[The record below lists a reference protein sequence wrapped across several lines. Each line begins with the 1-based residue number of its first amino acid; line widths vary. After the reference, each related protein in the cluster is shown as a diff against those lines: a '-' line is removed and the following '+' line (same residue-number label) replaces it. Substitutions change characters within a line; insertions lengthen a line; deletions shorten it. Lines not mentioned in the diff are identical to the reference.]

1 MNLNMK
7 KYLIV
12 LGAIATIGCSKEY
25 LDVNDNPNTPT
36 TTRADYVFTNA
47 IVRSTAYQAGAMHAL
62 GANWTGHWGHS
73 TSFTGGGQQKTY
85 VFTNSDFNFFDG
97 AYDNLYDYQY
107 VIEHADADG
116 FAYLI
121 GPSKVMQALIF
132 QKLVDLYGNI
142 PYSQALKGQEFILPV
157 YDNAQAV
164 YEDLIVK
171 LNEAISDI
179 NAATWPSSAPAD
191 IVMKGNK
198 TNWIKFANTLKLR
211 IAMRQS
217 FMTGRDAYIQ
227 GIINGISA
235 DGFLTDNVYANPG
248 FLKTPGKISIFYGN
262 WGYNENDV
270 ETGWRFNKMGAVV
283 INFMK
288 STSDIFR
295 LQRLATDTIK
305 IPNDPDPNTVVSN
318 NPVHY
323 VGIPLGSA
331 GNNYLETLVSGIGME
346 QIKRGDATRP
356 MIIMTAAES
365 FFLRAEAAQRYGIAS
380 LGTAQT
386 NYETGIRWAF
396 RLAAATHVAT
406 ASANDAT
413 ADAAAIAYYSQAVN
427 NVGWAASTDK
437 IKAILIQKWM
447 VLGNVDGS
455 EAWAEYRKSSGSASV
470 GVPASVKSVAVPVSQ
485 PEPVRLFYPLR
496 ENSVNGANVP
506 TGIDVFTSKIFWDV
520 N

>member
-47 IVRSTAYQAGAMHAL
+47 IVRTTAYQSGAMHAL

-116 FAYLI
+116 YGFLV
-121 GPSKVMQALIF
+121 GPAKVMQALVF
-132 QKLVDLYGNI
+132 QKLVDLYGNV

-157 YDNAQAV
+157 YDNAQAI

-179 NAATWPSSAPAD
+179 NAATWPTSAPSD
-191 IVMKGNK
+191 LVFKGNK

-217 FMTGRDAYIQ
+217 FMPGRDAYIQ
-227 GIINGISA
+227 GVINGVSA
-235 DGFLTDNVYANPG
+235 DGYITDNVYANPG
-248 FLKTPGKISIFYGN
+248 FLKSPGKINIYYGN

-270 ETGWRFNKMGAVV
+270 ETGYRFNKFGHV
-283 INFMK
+283 ITAWMK
-288 STSDIFR
+288 TSNDLFR
-295 LQRLATDTIK
+295 LQRLSYPRVGGN
-305 IPNDPDPNTVVSN
+305 PNNLSD
-318 NPVHY
+318 Y
-323 VGIPLGSA
+323 VGVPLGGA
-331 GNNYLETLVSGIGME
+331 GNSYLETLVSSIGSEM
-346 QIKRGDATRP
+346 IVKGDATRP
-356 MIIMTAAES
+356 MIIMSASEA
-365 FFLRAEAAQRYGIAS
+365 FFLKAEAAQRYGIAS
-380 LGTAQT
+380 LGTAQS
-386 NYETGIRWAF
+386 NYESGITWAF
-396 RLAAATHVAT
+396 RLAAATHVGTAT
-406 ASANDAT
+406 ATNAQ
-413 ADAAAIAYYSQAVN
+413 ADAAAAAYYAQAVD
-427 NVGWAASTDK
+427 NVNWTASTNK

-447 VLGNVDGS
+447 VLGNIDGS
-455 EAWAEYRKSSGSASV
+455 EAWAEYRKSSGSTSV
-470 GVPASVKSVAVPVSQ
+470 GVPASVKSVAVAASQ

-496 ENSVNGANVP
+496 ENSVNGSNVP
-506 TGIDVFTSKIFWDV
+506 TGIDVFTSKVFWDV